1 MLKALLVT
9 RVCALLVQFNL
20 NTSSTEGGQDSVL
33 RRVLRV
39 GLTVGQC
46 PVVVLYLSYTCPILV
61 LHLSYDPNFK
71 IELAKGMAPALD
83 SGTVLY
89 DCDFAGQLSCQTVP

>member
-1 MLKALLVT
+1 MDTYRQLSCLFCTVFFILLQKRT
-9 RVCALLVQFNL
+9 R
-20 NTSSTEGGQDSVL
+20 GGQDSVL

-46 PVVVLYLSYTCPILV
+46 PVLVLYLSYTRPILV

-83 SGTVLY
+83 LGTVLY

>member
-1 MLKALLVT
+1 MTEYDA
-9 RVCALLVQFNL
+9 
-20 NTSSTEGGQDSVL
+20 EGGQDSVL
-33 RRVLRV
+33 RCVLRV

-71 IELAKGMAPALD
+71 IELAKGMAWRGL
-83 SGTVLY
+83 GVLIGRGCEAY
-89 DCDFAGQLSCQTVP
+89 STKKLF